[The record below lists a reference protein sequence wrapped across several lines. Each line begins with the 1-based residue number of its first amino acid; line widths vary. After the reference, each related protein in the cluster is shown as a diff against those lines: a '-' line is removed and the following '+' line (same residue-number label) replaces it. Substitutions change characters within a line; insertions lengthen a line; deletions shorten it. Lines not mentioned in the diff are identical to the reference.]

1 MECENAVLVSSR
13 CLVIGG
19 SPAPGSRACLAELA
33 QNYLPVYLETRSGP
47 GPATPDRRLRDF
59 GFPPGE
65 VLPAPVEAERI
76 RELSEKYRFAFGIG
90 GGWDDNELHLAL
102 GCRSIILDERQP
114 NWDTVRKFCLPAP
127 TAQADLRGLL
137 AFLRESELLKS
148 TLRTAWTSSGRRE
161 STAEHSWRLALFSA
175 LLLEYFPGLD
185 ARKTLT
191 MCLVHDLGELYD
203 GDISAATL
211 PDEEVK
217 HQMEARAVERV
228 LSLLPPGPREELQS
242 LWREYNENKSA
253 EARLVKALDKAE
265 TILQH
270 NQGKNPPDFDYA
282 FNLRYGKPYFETS
295 PLLRTLRAL
304 LDQETQAH
312 R

>member
-1 MECENAVLVSSR
+1 
-13 CLVIGG
+13 
-19 SPAPGSRACLAELA
+19 
-33 QNYLPVYLETRSGP
+33 
-47 GPATPDRRLRDF
+47 
-59 GFPPGE
+59 
-65 VLPAPVEAERI
+65 
-76 RELSEKYRFAFGIG
+76 
-90 GGWDDNELHLAL
+90 
-102 GCRSIILDERQP
+102 
-114 NWDTVRKFCLPAP
+114 
-127 TAQADLRGLL
+127 
-137 AFLRESELLKS
+137 
-148 TLRTAWTSSGRRE
+148 
-161 STAEHSWRLALFSA
+161 
-175 LLLEYFPGLD
+175 
-185 ARKTLT
+185 
-191 MCLVHDLGELYD
+191 
-203 GDISAATL
+203 
-211 PDEEVK
+211 
-217 HQMEARAVERV
+217 MEARAVERV